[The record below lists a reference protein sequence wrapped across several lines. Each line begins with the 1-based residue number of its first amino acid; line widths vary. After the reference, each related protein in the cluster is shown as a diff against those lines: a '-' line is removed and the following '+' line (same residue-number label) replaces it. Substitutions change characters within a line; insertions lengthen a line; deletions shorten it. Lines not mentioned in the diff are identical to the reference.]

1 MRRRLTLITEIISP
15 YRVPVFNELAAR
27 DDIDLHVIF
36 LSQSD
41 PTLRSWRVPLNE
53 IQFRYE
59 VLPAFRKR
67 VGGYHLLLNRGLKRA
82 LETSRPD
89 VILCG
94 GYNYLASWQA
104 AYWARRNGIPFL
116 LWFESTKADY
126 RNKYGTIEIL
136 KRRFLNLCCGF
147 VVPGKSSEAYLQSLG
162 VNSKTIFIAP
172 NAVDNELF
180 SKEANASRQDEANC
194 RRSLAL
200 PERYM
205 VCVARLT
212 PSKGIFDLLEAYAT
226 LEESVRSSFALVYV
240 GDGAAKL
247 ELERRAAL
255 IKPGDVRFAGFV
267 QIDQLPTYYALALA
281 SVLPTHSDPWGLV
294 VNEAMACAT
303 PVIAT
308 EVAGCVQDLIQDGIN
323 GRVVPLKDITKLAAA
338 VRLLATESDLR
349 ATMGH
354 RCSEIIK
361 KFSPVSCAAGI
372 AQAALTVRP
381 N

>member
-41 PTLRSWRVPLNE
+41 PTLRSWRVPINE
-53 IQFRYE
+53 IHFPYE
-59 VLPAFRKR
+59 VLPAFHKR
-67 VGGYHLLLNRGLKRA
+67 LGGYHFLFNRGLKRA
-82 LETSRPD
+82 LENARPD

-104 AYWARRNGIPFL
+104 AYWARRNCIPFL

-126 RNKYGTIEIL
+126 RHKYGIVEAL
-136 KRRFLNLCCGF
+136 KRKFLDLCCGF
-147 VVPGKSSEAYLQSLG
+147 VVPGKSSESYLQSLG
-162 VNSKTIFIAP
+162 VNSQTIFTAP

-180 SKEANASRQDEANC
+180 SKGANASRQDEANC
-194 RRSLAL
+194 RRTLAL

-205 VCVARLT
+205 VCVARLI
-212 PSKGIFDLLEAYAT
+212 PSKGIFDLLEAYAK

-240 GDGAAKL
+240 GDGAAKP

-255 IKPGDVRFAGFV
+255 IKPGDVRFAGFI

-281 SVLPTHSDPWGLV
+281 SILPTHSDPWGLV
-294 VNEAMACAT
+294 VNEAMACGT

-308 EVAGCVQDLIQDGIN
+308 DVAGCVQDLIQDGIN
-323 GRVVPLKDITKLAAA
+323 GSVIPVKDISKLADTM
-338 VRLLATESDLR
+338 RLFATESELR
-349 ATMGH
+349 VNMGR
-354 RCSEIIK
+354 RCSEMIT
-361 KFSPVSCAAGI
+361 KFSPFCCAAGI
-372 AQAALTVRP
+372 ARGSMAVRFK
-381 N
+381 